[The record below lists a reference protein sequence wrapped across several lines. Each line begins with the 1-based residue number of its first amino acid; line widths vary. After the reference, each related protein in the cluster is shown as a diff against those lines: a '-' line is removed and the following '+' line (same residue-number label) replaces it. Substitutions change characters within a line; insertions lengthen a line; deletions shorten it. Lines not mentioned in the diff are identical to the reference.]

1 MAPDPFPDKYSIE
14 TPEQMPLEFAIA
26 GIGSRFL
33 AMAIDTLI
41 QLGFAVVVF
50 IAASIASAIWPQP
63 GSRLWIVGAAIALL
77 FLLTF
82 AYFAIF
88 EIWWNGQ
95 TPGKRRAGIRVIKDS
110 GRPLTVAETI
120 GRNLLRIVDQLPVF
134 YALGVLIAFLN
145 SRNKRLGDFIA
156 GSIVIRET
164 PLADLKPEW
173 QNARTAPPPL
183 SPLVSPL
190 SAEDLN
196 LIDAFLNRRSHLT
209 ADVRS
214 RIANEI
220 FERIRA
226 KLPAQD
232 LLQSPGLTTES
243 VLEWL
248 GSQRRTMGR

>member
-1 MAPDPFPDKYSIE
+1 MAPDPFSDKYIIE

-41 QLGFAVVVF
+41 QVGFGVVVF
-50 IAASIASAIWPQP
+50 IAVIIANVVWPQA

-77 FLLTF
+77 FVLSF
-82 AYFAIF
+82 GYFAAF
-88 EIWWNGQ
+88 EIFWNGQ
-95 TPGKRRAGIRVIKDS
+95 TPGKRRAGVRVIKDS

-120 GRNLLRIVDQLPVF
+120 GRNLLRIVDQLPAF

-156 GSIVIRET
+156 GSIVIREI

-173 QNARTAPPPL
+173 QNAQTAPPPL
-183 SPLVSPL
+183 SPLADPL
-190 SAEDLN
+190 SPEDLN

-214 RIANEI
+214 RIAEEI

-232 LLQSPGLTTES
+232 LSRSPELSTEA

-248 GSQRRTMGR
+248 GSQRRR

>member
-1 MAPDPFPDKYSIE
+1 MAPDSFPDKYTIE

-41 QLGFAVVVF
+41 QLGLAVVVF
-50 IAASIASAIWPQP
+50 IAVYIAGKIWPQT
-63 GSRLWIVGAAIALL
+63 GLWIVGAAIALL
-77 FLLTF
+77 FLLMF
-82 AYFAIF
+82 AYFAVF

-120 GRNLLRIVDQLPVF
+120 GRNLLRVVDQLPVF
-134 YALGVLIAFLN
+134 YAVGVLIAFLN

-164 PLADLKPEW
+164 PLADLKPAW
-173 QNARTAPPPL
+173 QNARTAPL
-183 SPLVSPL
+183 LNPLVSPL
-190 SAEDLN
+190 SAEDLY

-214 RIANEI
+214 RIAEEI
-220 FERIRA
+220 LERIRA

-243 VLEWL
+243 ILEWL
-248 GSQRRTMGR
+248 SSQRRPG